1 MTVLARGL
9 AAVLAFGIAAAS
21 AEAADKAVTVGGQT
35 FVNKG
40 LVGVGRMPSNL
51 KDKFGETFGSGSGM
65 TVDAA
70 SWRRVGDGYEGTF
83 YLLPD
88 RGYNAA
94 GTTDYRSRFN
104 KLTVRF
110 TPGKTS
116 QDGVVATL
124 ADTILLTDAAGQPL
138 SGLDPEEG
146 GVRKAAGGFPDMPQ
160 AKNGKVALDPE
171 AIARLADGSF
181 FISDEYGPYVY
192 RFSAEGKMLSAIRPP
207 DAFIPLRKGVQ
218 HFGSNNPGPGAGAP
232 EPPNPEFGRQNNQ
245 GFEGMALTP
254 DGRKLAVILQSAN
267 RHEGGDNPATRNHV
281 RLLMYDVADP
291 AAPKLIAEHVVPLPV
306 FKAGDR
312 TLVAAQSELTALSD
326 TQFLLLSR
334 DSGNGYGLKGTTSL
348 YRQIDIL
355 DISKATNIAGTDFD
369 KARSIAP
376 KGVLDPSITPAT
388 LTGFVDINDNAELN
402 RFGLRNGAPND
413 TNNLSEK
420 WEAVSLVSALDPS
433 APQDFFMVVA
443 NDNDFM
449 TQDGFQVG
457 APYKDESGA
466 NIDTVFLVYR
476 LTIPTL
482 AK

>member
-1 MTVLARGL
+1 MTVMMRGVVAILALGL
-9 AAVLAFGIAAAS
+9 CWG
-21 AEAADKAVTVGGQT
+21 AEAADRAVTVDGKT

-40 LVGVGRMPSNL
+40 LVGVGRMPANL
-51 KDKFGETFGSGSGM
+51 RDEFGETFGSGSGM

-70 SWRRVGDGYEGTF
+70 SWRRVDGGYEGTF
-83 YLLPD
+83 VLLPD
-88 RGYNAA
+88 RGYNVA
-94 GTTDYRSRFN
+94 GTTDYRPRIN

-110 TPGKTS
+110 APGKTS

-160 AKNGKVALDPE
+160 ARNGRIALDPE
-171 AIARLADGSF
+171 AIARLPDGSY

-192 RFSAEGKMLSAIRPP
+192 RFSAEGRMLSAIRPP
-207 DAFIPLRKGVQ
+207 DAFIPMRKGAQ
-218 HFGSNNPGPGAGAP
+218 HFGSNNPGPGAAAP
-232 EPPNPEFGRQNNQ
+232 VPPNPEFGRQNNQ

-254 DGRKLAVILQSAN
+254 DARKLAVILQSAN
-267 RHEGGDNPATRNHV
+267 RHEGGDSPATRNHV

-291 AAPKLIAEHVVPLPV
+291 AAPKLTAEHVVPLPV

-326 TQFLLLSR
+326 TLFLLLSR

-348 YRQIDIL
+348 YRRIDII
-355 DISKATNIAGTDFD
+355 DIAKATNIAGSAFD
-369 KARSIAP
+369 GTRSIAP
-376 KGVLDPSITPAT
+376 KGMLDPSIVPAT
-388 LTGFVDINDNAELN
+388 LHGFIDINDDAELG

-413 TNNLSEK
+413 KNNLSEK
-420 WEAVSLVSALDPS
+420 WEAMSLVSALDP
-433 APQDFFMVVA
+433 ANPQDFLLVVA

-466 NIDTVFLVYR
+466 DIDTTILVYR
-476 LTIPTL
+476 VTVPTL
-482 AK
+482 SR